1 MQASTYEFLSIR
13 AVCQSTDDPQDLAT
27 GDNRVVTALKGMET
41 VYQPP
46 EFFHD
51 DDDLLA
57 VDLASADRVN
67 MTRWSL
73 QSGDTLVATL
83 KDVVLEKFSRTPV
96 VTNTFNLFVGD
107 NVALSEAYHNQ
118 AFSERLTDLLGE
130 TATLEFSG
138 GTVRAKIRE
147 SGGTPVRIEQPS
159 FCIASRFTHHNYY
172 HWMIEALPRLQ
183 FLEMLPDHQN
193 IPLIFPAPGL
203 KPFHHAS
210 LQALGIR
217 NPIVAVNT
225 RLAMFS
231 KLYVSTFLDPGA
243 VTKRQVDWLRA
254 RLFPTASKAGWS
266 ERPRRLYI
274 SRRDTNA
281 RNVVNEA
288 DVMAVLAPLGFEVV
302 VPGTLSLEQQVRTFA
317 SAEAIVAT
325 HGAGNTN
332 SAFCRPGSI
341 MIELVPD
348 SVRQPHYW
356 MLSSAAGLRYGRVIC
371 DDRHP
376 AGSMTVDVKKLRDV
390 LDHAEIR

>member
-13 AVCQSTDDPQDLAT
+13 AVCRPTDDPQELVAS
-27 GDNRVVTALKGMET
+27 DNRIVTVLKGEET
-41 VYQPP
+41 VYQAP

-57 VDLASADRVN
+57 VDLASANRID

-73 QSGDTLVATL
+73 RSDDTLVATL
-83 KDVVLEKFSRTPV
+83 KDAVLEKFSRTPV
-96 VTNTFNLFVGD
+96 VTNTFNLFVGE
-107 NVALSEAYHNQ
+107 NVALSEAYHNL

-130 TATLEFSG
+130 TATLEFPG

-147 SGGTPVRIEQPS
+147 SGGAPVRIEQPG
-159 FCIASRFTHHNYY
+159 FCLASRFTHHNYY

-183 FLEMLPDHQN
+183 FLTMLPDHQN

-203 KPFHHAS
+203 KPFHQAS

-217 NPIVAVNT
+217 NPVIAVNT
-225 RLAMFS
+225 RLAMFT
-231 KLYVSTFLDPGA
+231 KLYFTTFLDPGA

-254 RLFPTASKAGWS
+254 RLFPAASEAGQAD
-266 ERPRRLYI
+266 RPRRLYI

-288 DVMAVLAPLGFEVV
+288 EVMQFLAPLGFEVV

-317 SAEAIVAT
+317 SAEMIVAT

-332 SAFCRPGSI
+332 SVFCRPGSV

-356 MLSSAAGLRYGRVIC
+356 MLSSVAGLRYGRVIC
-371 DDRHP
+371 NDHHP
-376 AGSMTVDVKKLRDV
+376 TGSMTVDIGKLRTV
-390 LDHAEIR
+390 LDRAGIR